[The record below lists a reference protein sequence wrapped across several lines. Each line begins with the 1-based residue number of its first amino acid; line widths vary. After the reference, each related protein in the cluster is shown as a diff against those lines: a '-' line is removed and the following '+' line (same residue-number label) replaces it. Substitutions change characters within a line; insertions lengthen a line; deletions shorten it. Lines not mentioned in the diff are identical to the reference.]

1 MLMRRTAL
9 CADRARVALVA
20 LCALGFFGLASEAGA
35 QTTNLKFQASFPP
48 SSLIFESSKLFTQRV
63 EQLSG
68 GRLKIEMLP
77 AGTVVGAFEVLDATS
92 KGVIDGAH
100 SAAAYWTG
108 KNKAAT
114 LFGPAPGGPFGMDM
128 LDYLGWIYEGGGL
141 DLYREFFQD
150 VLKSNVVVIP
160 LSPVG
165 NQVLGWFKRPVKGW
179 ADLKGRKCRETGVT
193 AEVFVQSGMSVVN
206 IPGGEIVPA
215 GERGVIDC
223 GEWVGPAEDM
233 KIGFQ
238 NIWKYYYM
246 PSTHEPATVLELL
259 INGDVWKK
267 LPRDLQEIM
276 QSAAMEVNLRTQIL
290 LNRANADAL
299 RELADRHGVKVERT
313 PSDILV
319 KILESWDKIARAEYE
334 KNAFFRKVYD
344 SQKAYA
350 AKVVPARRF
359 VYPPYD
365 FVANYYWPVKK

>member
-1 MLMRRTAL
+1 MQRTPSRR
-9 CADRARVALVA
+9 DRVRITLVA
-20 LCALGFFGLASEAGA
+20 LCALGLSGFVSPAAA
-35 QTTNLKFQASFPP
+35 QTTTLKFQSSFPP
-48 SSLIFESSKLFTQRV
+48 SSLIFESSKLFAQRV
-63 EQLSG
+63 ELLSG
-68 GRLKIEMLP
+68 GRLKIDVLP
-77 AGTVVGAFEVLDATS
+77 AGTIVGAFEVLDATS

-128 LDYLGWIYEGGGL
+128 LDYLGWLYEGGGM

-160 LSPVG
+160 MTPVP
-165 NQVLGWFKRPVKGW
+165 NQVLGWFKRPVKNW
-179 ADLKGRKCRETGVT
+179 ADLKGRKCRETGIT
-193 AEVFVQSGMSVVN
+193 AEVFAQSGMSVVN

-223 GEWVGPAEDM
+223 GEWVGPAEDV

-259 INGDVWKK
+259 VNGDVWKK
-267 LPRDLQEIM
+267 LPRDLQGIM
-276 QSAAMEVNLRTQIL
+276 QSAAMEVNLRTQVMI
-290 LNRANADAL
+290 NRANADAL
-299 RELADRHGVKVERT
+299 RELTDKHGVKIERT
-313 PSDILV
+313 PNDILI
-319 KILESWDKIARAEYE
+319 KILESWDKIAKAEYE

-350 AKVVPARRF
+350 GKVVPARRS
-359 VYPPYD
+359 VSAPYE
-365 FVANYYWPVKK
+365 FVADYYWPVKK

>member
-1 MLMRRTAL
+1 MHRTAL
-9 CADRARVALVA
+9 SWARTGVTLVA
-20 LCALGFFGLASEAGA
+20 LCALGLFGLVSEARA
-35 QTTNLKFQASFPP
+35 QVTNLKFQASFPP
-48 SSLIFESSKLFTQRV
+48 SSLIFESSKLFAQRV
-63 EQLSG
+63 ELLSG

-108 KNKAAT
+108 KNKTAT
-114 LFGPAPGGPFGMDM
+114 LFGPAPGGPFGMDV
-128 LDYLGWIYEGGGL
+128 LDYLGWLYEGGGTE
-141 DLYREFFQD
+141 LYREFFQD

-160 LSPVG
+160 LTPVN
-165 NQVLGWFKRPVKGW
+165 NQVLGWFKRPVKNW

-193 AEVFVQSGMSVVN
+193 AEVFIQSGMSVVN
-206 IPGGEIVPA
+206 LPGGEIVPA

-238 NIWKYYYM
+238 NIWKHYYM

-267 LPRDLQEIM
+267 LPKDQQEIM
-276 QSAAMEVNLRTQIL
+276 QSAAMEVNLRTQMM
-290 LNRANADAL
+290 LNRANGDAI
-299 RELADRHGVKVERT
+299 RELTDKHGVKIERT
-313 PSDILV
+313 PKDILV
-319 KILESWDKIARAEYE
+319 KTLESWDKIAKAEYD
-334 KNAFFRKVYD
+334 KNPFFRKVYD

-350 AKVVPARRF
+350 GKVVPARRF
-359 VYPPYD
+359 VYSPYD
-365 FVANYYWPVKK
+365 LMADYYWPLKK